1 MTKTTI
7 LYLSQKANSY
17 CSLQRKK
24 ILRQNFLKTY
34 EPKKNIDK
42 ISDVIVSIRYIQ
54 QQIFKTKPKQ
64 AELLGNAVDILEKA
78 QSSL

>member
-1 MTKTTI
+1 MKR
-7 LYLSQKANSY
+7 SE
-17 CSLQRKK
+17 
-24 ILRQNFLKTY
+24 LRTLIREEIAAIGN

-64 AELLGNAVDILEKA
+64 AELLGNAVDVLEKA